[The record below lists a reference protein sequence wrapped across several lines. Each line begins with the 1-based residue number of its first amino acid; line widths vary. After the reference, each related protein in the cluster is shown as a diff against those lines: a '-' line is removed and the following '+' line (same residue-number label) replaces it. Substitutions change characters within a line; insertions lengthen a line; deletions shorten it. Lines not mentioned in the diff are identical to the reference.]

1 MFPGSDSHKL
11 IGLSHNPPLALKPG
25 LPDVAY
31 LGELEIIVIITII
44 VILIRLYACSFGQLE
59 FWASQIL
66 ILIALFQS
74 QLL

>member
-31 LGELEIIVIITII
+31 LGELEIIVIRNDHRHPNPS
-44 VILIRLYACSFGQLE
+44 VCML
-59 FWASQIL
+59 FWAVRIL
-66 ILIALFQS
+66 P
-74 QLL
+74 